1 MAGVKSRTPSIATV
15 EARIEAGFGQG
26 QSSNYKPLMYF
37 TDVPSEG
44 TSTMVQS
51 RVIAGQALARARLAV
66 FDAIGEGLRGAEFLV
81 KSNLSSPQDWF
92 GNPGKSQ
99 V

>member
-1 MAGVKSRTPSIATV
+1 
-15 EARIEAGFGQG
+15 
-26 QSSNYKPLMYF
+26 
-37 TDVPSEG
+37 
-44 TSTMVQS
+44 MVQS